1 MARLSLSTKKKV
13 HAALNVLIVYLRT
26 IFVACATSCFYSW
39 YRFQKRLRSP
49 SPCQTVIRVYKQL
62 EYLHGLIYESDVT
75 CIAELRMDRR
85 SFHRLCQVLV
95 TRGHLRATRNVSIE
109 EMVAFFLYI
118 LAHHL
123 KNRTINH
130 HFRRSGRTISK
141 YFHECIKA
149 MIRCQKD
156 FWQTP
161 EPIPENSTD
170 TKWKWF
176 KNCLG
181 ALDGTPVK
189 VHVPECDKPK
199 YRTRK
204 NEIATNVLGVCTPDM
219 QFIYV
224 LPGWEGSAHDGRV
237 LRDAVTRRNGLKV
250 PNGCYY
256 LVDGGYTNGK
266 GFLAPYRRTRYHLN
280 EWRDGY
286 RPTTPAEF
294 FNMKHSSARNVIERC
309 FGLLKM
315 RWGILRSPSY
325 YDIKTHRRIIS
336 VCCMLHNFI
345 RREMVVDPIEAD
357 ADGQFQDGNSD
368 ANNYITTV
376 ESSDEWTAWRDNLA
390 QEMWNNRAVH

>member
-1 MARLSLSTKKKV
+1 MACLSLSTKKKL

-49 SPCQTVIRVYKQL
+49 SPSQTVIRVYKQL
-62 EYLHGLIYESDVT
+62 EYLHGLISESDVT
-75 CIAELRMDRR
+75 CIAELQMDRR
-85 SFHRLCQVLV
+85 SFRRLCQVLV
-95 TRGHLRATRNVSIE
+95 TRGQLRATRNVSIQ
-109 EMVAFFLYI
+109 EM
-118 LAHHL
+118 
-123 KNRTINH
+123 
-130 HFRRSGRTISK
+130 
-141 YFHECIKA
+141 
-149 MIRCQKD
+149 D

-161 EPIPENSTD
+161 EPIHENSTD
-170 TKWKWF
+170 PKWKWF

-199 YRTRK
+199 YITRK

-250 PNGCYY
+250 LNGCYY
-256 LVDGGYTNGK
+256 LVDGGFTNGK

-286 RPTTPAEF
+286 RPTIPAEF
-294 FNMKHSSARNVIERC
+294 FNMKHSSARNVIVRC

-315 RWGILRSPSY
+315 RWGILRSPSF
-325 YDIKTHRRIIS
+325 YDIRTHRRIIS

-345 RREMVVDPIEAD
+345 RREMVVNPMEAE
-357 ADGQFQDGNSD
+357 ANGQFQDGNSD
-368 ANNYITTV
+368 VNNYITTV
-376 ESSDEWTAWRDNLA
+376 ESSDEWTA
-390 QEMWNNRAVH
+390 